1 MLRIKLKTNMG
12 AGPKSKPALKR
23 FITLTGKRG
32 ISPLIATVILIGISI
47 VIFGVIFS
55 WMRGMVSEQVQK
67 FGVNIETQCQKVA
80 FSARIEGNNIYMD
93 NKGNI
98 PIVGVNLKIKSG
110 GKTITK
116 NVLKPLDGV
125 ISPGEIDVI
134 AVDDTSFA
142 EAGAKRIITPL
153 IQGKTVKSG
162 QMQRFLCRAK
172 AVEL

>member
-1 MLRIKLKTNMG
+1 MRASTK
-12 AGPKSKPALKR
+12 
-23 FITLTGKRG
+23 KRG

-98 PIVGVNLKIKSG
+98 PIVGINLKIKSG

-116 NVLKPLDGV
+116 NVVKPLDGV
-125 ISPGEIDVI
+125 VSPGEIDVI
-134 AVDDTSFA
+134 AVDDPSF
-142 EAGAKRIITPL
+142 EGAKRIITPL

-162 QMQRFLCRAK
+162 QMQRFLCGAK